1 MKLHIAA
8 AIIAA
13 LAATLLCSAFFSGV
27 SFLGHQS
34 SGMILL
40 VLAVFMF
47 AFMKF
52 VRVNTFRSGAIG
64 AVLLILGIM
73 QIAGVSPFIFKV
85 LGFIFFLFGML
96 TFMQASNL
104 GDKSPVLSLGMILFI
119 MGIIVLFV

>member
-1 MKLHIAA
+1 MKLHIVV

-27 SFLGHQS
+27 SLFGHQS
-34 SGMILL
+34 SGMILM

-52 VRVNTFRSGAIG
+52 VRVNAFRSGAIG

-96 TFMQASNL
+96 TFMQARNL